1 MPAPDVV
8 LPKPYVLVSEA
19 ASTLE
24 GSAAGSNINF
34 GTIDLIYETSDRF
47 VVGDTV
53 MYISEGQTL
62 VSYSGVTYAL
72 ITEDKILNKEV
83 VAP

>member
-1 MPAPDVV
+1 MPTPNII
-8 LPKPYVLVSEA
+8 LPKPYALILEGP
-19 ASTLE
+19 STLD

-34 GTIDLIYETSDRF
+34 GTIELIYETSDMY
-47 VVGDTV
+47 VAGDTV